1 MDFKKLKLATG
12 ILGLVGVLLAAACY
26 ILSLVIANKG
36 DGGEEMLAVVLVF
49 ITFGIPLGIAGLVE
63 LVISII
69 YIAAKFK
76 TRAFYIVGVVLSV
89 LDLVI
94 CFILIYFAILTTQA
108 SGKMVVSVINA
119 FCSLLVVA
127 TIVLKILCAVKFKM
141 NEE

>member
-1 MDFKKLKLATG
+1 MEFKKLKLATG
-12 ILGLVGVLLAAACY
+12 IVGLVSVLFAAACY

-63 LVISII
+63 LVISIV
-69 YIAAKFK
+69 YIAAKLN
-76 TRAFYIVGVVLSV
+76 TRAFYIVGAVLAV

-94 CFILIYFAILTTQA
+94 CFIMIYFAILTTQA
-108 SGKMVVSVINA
+108 SGQMVVPVINA

>member
-12 ILGLVGVLLAAACY
+12 IVGLVSVLFAAACY
-26 ILSLVIANKG
+26 ILSLVIASKG
-36 DGGEEMLAVVLVF
+36 DGGAEMFAVVSVF
-49 ITFGIPLGIAGLVE
+49 IVFIFPLGIAGLVE

-76 TRAFYIVGVVLSV
+76 TRAFYIVGAVLSV

-94 CFILIYFAILTTQA
+94 CFVMIYFAILTTQA
-108 SGKMVVSVINA
+108 SGQMVVPVINA

>member
-12 ILGLVGVLLAAACY
+12 IVGLVSVLLAAACY

-76 TRAFYIVGVVLSV
+76 TRAFYIAGAVLSV

-108 SGKMVVSVINA
+108 SGQMVVSLINA

>member
-12 ILGLVGVLLAAACY
+12 IVGLVSVLLAAACY
-26 ILSLVIANKG
+26 ILSIVIANKG

-76 TRAFYIVGVVLSV
+76 TRAFYIVGAVLSV
-89 LDLVI
+89 LDLII
-94 CFILIYFAILTTQA
+94 CFIMIYFAILTTQA
-108 SGKMVVSVINA
+108 SGQMVVPVINA

>member
-69 YIAAKFK
+69 YIAN
-76 TRAFYIVGVVLSV
+76 
-89 LDLVI
+89 
-94 CFILIYFAILTTQA
+94 IYR
-108 SGKMVVSVINA
+108 S
-119 FCSLLVVA
+119 
-127 TIVLKILCAVKFKM
+127 
-141 NEE
+141 